1 MTVLD
6 AYQVRGRF
14 TRRHKPQREMSALM
28 FFEN

>member
-14 TRRHKPQREMSALM
+14 TRRHKLQRETSEQPFL
-28 FFEN
+28 EN